1 MDELV
6 QLRRRFGAMLLPLLW
21 MHAPVMAL
29 AALAVGRPALPA
41 ALASAALAGIVHL
54 SWAWRRDEPVTRYL
68 SAIALTGQPAL
79 LVYLLAGHPWQMD
92 MHMYFFAALALLIG
106 WCDWRVVVV
115 AAVSIALHH
124 LMLNFIVPA
133 AVFPSGADLN
143 RVWLH
148 AAIVAFQTAVLVWLA
163 NRLVQAFA
171 RIGAMSAEIMR
182 TNETLELR
190 VAARTREAEAANV
203 AKSMFL
209 ANMSH
214 EIRTPMNAILGFSHL
229 VLRTELMPKQRDFLL
244 KIKTASGTLLGLIN
258 DILDFSKIEAG
269 KLSLE
274 TAPFD
279 LRQSLDGVIG
289 IAAERAEE
297 KGIALRVRIDPSVPQ
312 HLLGDSLRFGQ
323 VILNLLTNAAKFTE
337 RGEILLAIGSRPGP
351 EGSLLLEVA
360 VTDTG
365 IGMTEEER
373 ARLFRPF
380 TQADSS
386 TTRRFGGT
394 GLGLAISRQLV
405 ELMGGQIEVESRP
418 GQGSRFHFTVRL
430 HAAADVVAPAP
441 LPQVELQRLRVL
453 VVDDNPA
460 SREVLQGI
468 FATWSVPVDLAAS
481 AAEGL
486 SAMEQ
491 RAAQGEPYDLVLLDW
506 KMPGMD
512 GIEAARRI
520 REDSRFGAS
529 AAVMLVSAHGRQEV
543 LAEAE
548 TSDIA
553 AFLVKPVDP
562 GMIQDVIQSLFND
575 RARAQPARITA
586 QVEASRKVMPALRG
600 SRVLLAEDNEINRE
614 VAVELLG
621 DAGLHVEIAENG
633 RVALEKVL
641 AAEGRFAAVLMDVQ
655 MPDMDGIEA
664 TLAIRRHFDAERL
677 PIIAMTAH
685 AYAQERQRCLDAG
698 MNDHIAKPVDPALLV
713 EALDRWLTPSAAAQ
727 APVPAATAP
736 VVQDGLPD
744 SLPPFDLPAAL
755 GRLNGKRALLQKLIV
770 DFGTRFAGATAEL
783 RRALGRDEW
792 QEARRIA
799 HTLRGVAGSLEIR
812 GVAEAARL
820 LEDAAHAHASDG
832 IEVLLVRLEQAME
845 PALAAA
851 GRLARPAVR
860 AAVAPPAAAAAL
872 QPIVAELRGLLQRR
886 SLRARKALEALE
898 AAFAA
903 GSSELAP
910 LKEAVAALDFHRA
923 IGLLDGLVPAPA
935 VAEEVS

>member
-1 MDELV
+1 MDELDR
-6 QLRRRFGAMLLPLLW
+6 LRRRFGAVLLSLLW
-21 MHAPVMAL
+21 LHAPVMAL
-29 AALAVGRPALPA
+29 IALALGRPALPA
-41 ALASAALAGIVHL
+41 ALASAAMAALVHL
-54 SWAWRRDEPVTRYL
+54 SWASQRSEPATRYL
-68 SAIALTGQPAL
+68 SAIALIGQPAL

-106 WCDWRVVVV
+106 WCDWRVVMV
-115 AAVSIALHH
+115 AAVTVALHH
-124 LMLNFIVPA
+124 LMLNFVVPS

-148 AAIVAFQTAVLVWLA
+148 GAIVAFQTAVLVWLA
-163 NRLVQAFA
+163 NRLVQTFA
-171 RIGAMSAEIMR
+171 RVGAMSAEIMR

-190 VAARTREAEAANV
+190 VAARTREAEAANM

-229 VLRTELMPKQRDFLL
+229 ALQAELTPKQRDFLL

-274 TAPFD
+274 TVPFD
-279 LRQSLDGVIG
+279 LRQSLDSVIG
-289 IAAERAEE
+289 IAADRAEE
-297 KGIALRVRIDPSVPQ
+297 KDIALRVRIDPAVPQ
-312 HLLGDSLRFGQ
+312 QLLGDSLRLGQ
-323 VILNLLTNAAKFTE
+323 VILNLLTNAVKFTD
-337 RGEILLAIGSRPGP
+337 RGEIALAIGSRPGP
-351 EGSLLLEVA
+351 EDSLLLEVA
-360 VTDTG
+360 ITDTG

-405 ELMGGQIEVESRP
+405 EMMGGQIEVESRP
-418 GQGSRFHFTVRL
+418 GQGSRFHFTARL
-430 HAAADVVAPAP
+430 RVAATSAAPES
-441 LPQVELQRLRVL
+441 LPQEELQRLRVL
-453 VVDDNPA
+453 IVDDNPA
-460 SREVLQGI
+460 SREVLQAI
-468 FATWSVPVDLAAS
+468 FAGWSVPVDLAAS

-486 SAMEQ
+486 SAMET

-529 AAVMLVSAHGRQEV
+529 PAVMLVSAHGRQEV
-543 LAEAE
+543 LAEAQ
-548 TSDIA
+548 TAGIA

-562 GMIQDVIQSLFND
+562 GIIQDVIHSLFSS
-575 RARAQPARITA
+575 RARVQPSRVVAQI
-586 QVEASRKVMPALRG
+586 EASRKVAPALRG
-600 SRVLLAEDNEINRE
+600 SQVLLAEDNEINRD

-633 RVALEKVL
+633 RVAVEKVL
-641 AAEGRFAAVLMDVQ
+641 AAGGRFAAVLMDVQ
-655 MPDMDGIEA
+655 MPEMDGIEA
-664 TLAIRRHFDAERL
+664 TLAIRRNFDAEQL

-698 MNDHIAKPVDPALLV
+698 MNDHIAKPVDPALLIA
-713 EALDRWLTPSAAAQ
+713 ALDRWLKPSAADQ
-727 APVPAATAP
+727 APVTPATAP
-736 VVQDGLPD
+736 VAQDGLPN
-744 SLPPFDLPAAL
+744 SLPPFDLAAAL
-755 GRLNGKRALLQKLIV
+755 DRLNGKRALLRKLIV
-770 DFGTRFAGATAEL
+770 DFGTRFAGTVTEL
-783 RRALGRDEW
+783 RQAFGRGEW
-792 QEARRIA
+792 QDARRVA

-812 GVAEAARL
+812 DVAEAARL
-820 LEDAAHAHASDG
+820 LEDAAHAQRPDG
-832 IEVLLVRLEQAME
+832 IEALLVRLEQAME

-851 GRLARPAVR
+851 RGLVP
-860 AAVAPPAAAAAL
+860 PTGPAAAAEPANAAAL
-872 QPIVAELRGLLQRR
+872 QPIIAELRGLLQRR
-886 SLRARKALEALE
+886 SLRARKTLEVLE
-898 AAFAA
+898 AAFAS
-903 GSSELAP
+903 SSELGP
-910 LKEAVAALDFHRA
+910 LKEAVAVLDFNRA
-923 IGLLDGLVPAPA
+923 ICLLDGLASSPA
-935 VAEEVS
+935 VTEELS

>member
-1 MDELV
+1 MDELDR
-6 QLRRRFGAMLLPLLW
+6 LRRRFGAVLLPLLW
-21 MHAPVMAL
+21 LHAPVMAL

-41 ALASAALAGIVHL
+41 ALASAAMAALVHL
-54 SWAWRRDEPVTRYL
+54 SWAYQRSEPATRYL
-68 SAIALTGQPAL
+68 SAIALIGQPAL

-115 AAVSIALHH
+115 AAVAVALHH
-124 LMLNFIVPA
+124 LMLNFVVPA

-163 NRLVQAFA
+163 NRLVQSFA

-190 VAARTREAEAANV
+190 VAARTREAEAANM

-229 VLRTELMPKQRDFLL
+229 VLRTELTPKQHDFLL

-274 TAPFD
+274 AAPFN
-279 LRQSLDGVIG
+279 LRQSLDGIIG

-297 KGIALRVRIDPSVPQ
+297 KGIGLRVRIDPAVPQ
-312 HLLGDSLRFGQ
+312 QLLGDSLRLGQ
-323 VILNLLTNAAKFTE
+323 VILNLLTNAVKFTD
-337 RGEILLAIGSRPGP
+337 RGEVTLSIGSRPGP
-351 EGSLLLEVA
+351 EDGLLLEVA

-365 IGMTEEER
+365 IGLTEEER

-405 ELMGGQIEVESRP
+405 EMMGGRIEVDSRP
-418 GQGSRFHFTVRL
+418 GQGSRFHFTVQL
-430 HAAADVVAPAP
+430 HAVAELAAPEP
-441 LPQVELQRLRVL
+441 LPLEELQRLRIL

-460 SREVLQGI
+460 SREVLQAI
-468 FATWSVPVDLAAS
+468 FAGWSVPVDLAAS

-486 SAMEQ
+486 SALET

-520 REDSRFGAS
+520 REDGRFGAS
-529 AAVMLVSAHGRQEV
+529 PAVMLVSAHGRQEV
-543 LAEAE
+543 LAEAQ
-548 TSDIA
+548 TAGIA

-562 GMIQDVIQSLFND
+562 GMIQDVIQSLFSS
-575 RARAQPARITA
+575 RVRAQPSPVAART
-586 QVEASRKVMPALRG
+586 EASRKVAAALRG
-600 SRVLLAEDNEINRE
+600 NRVLLAEDNEINRE

-655 MPDMDGIEA
+655 MPEMDGIEA
-664 TLAIRRHFDAERL
+664 TLAIRHRFNAEQL

-685 AYAQERQRCLDAG
+685 AYAQEKQRCLDAG

-713 EALDRWLTPSAAAQ
+713 AALDRWLKPSAAAQ
-727 APVPAATAP
+727 APVMPAVAP
-736 VVQDGLPD
+736 VAQDGLPD
-744 SLPPFDLPAAL
+744 TLPPFDLAAAL
-755 GRLNGKRALLQKLIV
+755 NRLNGKRALLRKLIV
-770 DFGTRFAGATAEL
+770 DFGMRFAGAVTEL
-783 RRALGRDEW
+783 RRAFGRDEW

-812 GVAEAARL
+812 DVAEAARL
-820 LEDAAHAHASDG
+820 LEDAAQARRSEGVEA
-832 IEVLLVRLEQAME
+832 LLVRLEQAME

-851 GRLARPAVR
+851 RGLAS
-860 AAVAPPAAAAAL
+860 PAAQAAAAESADMAAL
-872 QPIVAELRGLLQRR
+872 QPIIAELRGLLQRR
-886 SLRARKALEALE
+886 SLRARKVLEALE
-898 AAFAA
+898 AAFGA
-903 GSSELAP
+903 GSSELGP
-910 LKEAVAALDFHRA
+910 LKEAVAVLDFNRA
-923 IGLLDGLVPAPA
+923 IGLLDGLACSPA
-935 VAEEVS
+935 VTEELS